1 MAYSETHPLERN
13 IPMNSNKIAIATTL
27 VAAAA
32 STAYA
37 VKTKMR
43 VLELERDLR
52 IKDAVIET
60 EKRHFDLATKH
71 LNAAQLI
78 EVLKDIST
86 DSQFFKITLDL

>member
-1 MAYSETHPLERN
+1 
-13 IPMNSNKIAIATTL
+13 MNPNKIAIATTL

-43 VLELERDLR
+43 VLDLERELR

-71 LNAAQLI
+71 LNAAQLL
-78 EVLKDIST
+78 ELLKDIAI
-86 DSQFFKITLDL
+86 DSKFAKITLDI